1 MIIQSR
7 EMVNIWKNRLM
18 PRNSIIVDGSYETV
32 DIPLLQDKIFP
43 LYWRWMSSMKVTKW
57 AHRWDCDNFS
67 EAFRVFACGY
77 FYNSIESTADSIAI
91 GIIHY
96 NSNSREENGT
106 QGPHAIN
113 VAINKVDGI
122 ITPIYIEP
130 QACKIINLKE
140 QEYQSIWTFY
150 I

>member
-1 MIIQSR
+1 MIIQGRQMISMWR
-7 EMVNIWKNRLM
+7 NRPP
-18 PRNSIIVDGSYETV
+18 PRNNIIVDGTYETV
-32 DIPLLQDKIFP
+32 DAQLLQDKIFP
-43 LYWRWMSSMKVTKW
+43 LYWRWMSSMRVTKW
-57 AHRWDCDNFS
+57 AHKWDCDNFS

-77 FYNSIESTADSIAI
+77 FYNTIESAADSIAI

-113 VAINKVDGI
+113 VALNFENGLV
-122 ITPIYIEP
+122 TPIFIEP

-140 QEYQSIWTFY
+140 EEYQSIWLLY